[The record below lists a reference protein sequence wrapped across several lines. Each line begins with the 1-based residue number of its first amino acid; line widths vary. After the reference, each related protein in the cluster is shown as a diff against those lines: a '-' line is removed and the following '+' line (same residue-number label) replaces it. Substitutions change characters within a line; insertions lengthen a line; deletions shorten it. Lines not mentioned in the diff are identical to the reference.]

1 MIESLGRI
9 LEWMV
14 RNHRTLTWVMF
25 AVMALLVVL
34 DLLVPAA
41 YDRFVWEGIGGFGA
55 FYGFVSCV
63 LIIVV
68 SKILGYKLLY
78 RQEDYFDDELS
89 GREMS
94 GKPDTGEA
102 RADD

>member
-1 MIESLGRI
+1 MDIGKF
-9 LEWMV
+9 LEYLV
-14 RNHRTLTWVMF
+14 KHSRTLSRVML
-25 AVMALLVVL
+25 VIMALLVIG
-34 DLLVPAA
+34 DLIVPSD
-41 YDRFVWEGIGGFGA
+41 YDRFFWEQLGGFGA

-94 GKPDTGEA
+94 GKPDTWEA